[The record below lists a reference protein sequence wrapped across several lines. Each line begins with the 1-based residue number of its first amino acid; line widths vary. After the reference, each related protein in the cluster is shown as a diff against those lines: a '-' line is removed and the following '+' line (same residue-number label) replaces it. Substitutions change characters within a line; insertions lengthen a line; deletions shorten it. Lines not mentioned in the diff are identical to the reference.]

1 MNQDGLVT
9 HAEPVMGTVV
19 SFALHPGELPGPD
32 LRAALNAACAVLQ
45 DADGVFSTWDPGS
58 PLSLLR
64 RGAPRT
70 APPPVMAEVE
80 AACRQARD
88 ASGGWFDPW
97 AMPGGYDPTGL
108 VKGWAVHN
116 ALRTLDQ
123 AGIPAALVNGGGD
136 LAAFGMPGPG
146 RCWRAGIRHPW
157 RASGLAAVIEVHG
170 AVATS
175 ASYERGAHLMDPR
188 TGQPGGQAAS
198 ATVDRA
204 QPGPGGRA
212 GHRPGGG
219 RGRRAGGDQRA
230 GRLPG
235 VPDPPGRQRVV
246 DPGDGVR
253 QRLSWARRPGMPADG
268 IWLWVE
274 IS

>member
-1 MNQDGLVT
+1 VKQDSLVT

-32 LRAALNAACAVLQ
+32 LRAALQAACAVLQ
-45 DADGVFSTWDPGS
+45 DADAVFSTWDPGS

-64 RGAPRT
+64 GGAPPT

-80 AACRQARD
+80 AACQQAREL
-88 ASGGWFDPW
+88 SGGWFDPW

-108 VKGWAVHN
+108 VKGWAVDR

-123 AGIPAALVNGGGD
+123 AGVPAALVNGGGD

-157 RASGLAAVIEVHG
+157 RATGLAAVIEVHG

-175 ASYERGAHLMDPR
+175 ASYERGAHLVDPR
-188 TGQPGGQAAS
+188 TGQPGCRAAS
-198 ATVDRA
+198 ATVTGPSLA
-204 QPGPGGRA
+204 QADALATGLA
-212 GHRPGGG
+212 V
-219 RGRRAGGDQRA
+219 GGDAALDVISGLA
-230 GRLPG
+230 GYQAYLIR
-235 VPDPPGRQRVV
+235 PDGSE
-246 DPGDGVR
+246 
-253 QRLSWARRPGMPADG
+253 SWTPGMEFASG
-268 IWLWVE
+268 
-274 IS
+274 

>member
-1 MNQDGLVT
+1 M
-9 HAEPVMGTVV
+9 
-19 SFALHPGELPGPD
+19 
-32 LRAALNAACAVLQ
+32 
-45 DADGVFSTWDPGS
+45 FSTWDPGS

-64 RGAPRT
+64 AARRRRP

-80 AACRQARD
+80 AACRQARE
-88 ASGGWFDPW
+88 ASGGWFNPW

-108 VKGWAVHN
+108 VKGWAVDK

-123 AGIPAALVNGGGD
+123 AGVPAALVNGGGD

-157 RASGLAAVIEVHG
+157 RATGLAAVIEVRG

-175 ASYERGAHLMDPR
+175 ASYERGAHLIDPR
-188 TGQPGGQAAS
+188 TGQPGGRAAS
-198 ATVDRA
+198 ATVTGPSLA
-204 QPGPGGRA
+204 QADALATGLAVGGDA
-212 GHRPGGG
+212 
-219 RGRRAGGDQRA
+219 ALDGDQRA

-235 VPDPPGRQRVV
+235 VPDPAGRQRVV

-253 QRLSWARRPGMPADG
+253 QRLSWAWRPGMSADS
-268 IWLWVE
+268 IWLSVG
-274 IS
+274 ISQRRARGGSPTRE